1 MPNARLKAGRPRAD
15 VDAEVLLKIENDSS
29 ISVRTI
35 ETNTGLP
42 KSVAHRILKRHSFHP
57 YHLQRVMII
66 PIESSFVKQFYK
78 KNNED
83 PQFLDRILWTDETTC
98 KRDGYLNLH
107 NLHSWSV
114 ENPHLM
120 REDRSQYSFKIN
132 LWTGILNRKIIG
144 PCELPEN
151 LTGEVYLNFLHHNL
165 PDLLEDVPLNIL
177 REMWYQGDGCPAHY
191 ARPV

>member
-1 MPNARLKAGRPRAD
+1 MITMPSFYITLEYANMHLIYGDCRCNGHAASKLYRERYPNAERYPDHRVFINVHRVYSEGYLPNARLNAGRPRAD

-35 ETNTGLP
+35 EANTGLP
-42 KSVAHRILKRHSFHP
+42 KSAA

-66 PIESSFVKQFYK
+66 SIESSFVKQFYK

-83 PQFLDRILWTDETTC
+83 TQFLDRILWTDETTC

-120 REDRSQYSFKIN
+120 REDKSQYSFKIN
-132 LWTGILNRKIIG
+132 LWTSILNRKII
-144 PCELPEN
+144 
-151 LTGEVYLNFLHHNL
+151 
-165 PDLLEDVPLNIL
+165 
-177 REMWYQGDGCPAHY
+177 
-191 ARPV
+191 